1 MTSNCL
7 AFDYGTVR
15 IGTAVGDLLLGTSR
29 PLGTVRNI
37 NGTPDWQS
45 VDKLVDD
52 WQPSRLIVGW
62 PLNEAGEE
70 QPLCDHIRGFAKKLK
85 QRYNLDIALTDERFS
100 SNAAQQLIR
109 DMRRSGQRNRK
120 SRHSDVDSVAAA
132 LILESWLDTQANS

>member
-1 MTSNCL
+1 M
-7 AFDYGTVR
+7 R